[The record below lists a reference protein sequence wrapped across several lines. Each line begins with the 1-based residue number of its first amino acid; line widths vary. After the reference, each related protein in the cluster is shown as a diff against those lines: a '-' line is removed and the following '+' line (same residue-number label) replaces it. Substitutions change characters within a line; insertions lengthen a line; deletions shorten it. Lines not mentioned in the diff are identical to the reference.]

1 MLVNLEILWREIWG
15 NFVKIAL
22 ICTNHLCCNPR
33 DSERQ
38 NWTYRWMAPQGHS
51 YSNGNLLDWSW
62 ISIFGQFSS
71 FFYHLIWVLQL
82 QLYFSAD
89 MIIPRFCD
97 LSSRHL
103 QWTMWPKLGE
113 FPIFLRSWGRQMSAQ
128 GRRAHRFQNRSIIIE
143 FSSWAFNTNY

>member
-62 ISIFGQFSS
+62 ISIFGQFS
-71 FFYHLIWVLQL
+71 FFWTTWYDFNNI
-82 QLYFSAD
+82 
-89 MIIPRFCD
+89 FCGHNHPTILWSIKQTPSID
-97 LSSRHL
+97 NVAKTGGISYLFE
-103 QWTMWPKLGE
+103 KLRTSDVGSGKTG
-113 FPIFLRSWGRQMSAQ
+113 PSVSK
-128 GRRAHRFQNRSIIIE
+128 
-143 FSSWAFNTNY
+143 